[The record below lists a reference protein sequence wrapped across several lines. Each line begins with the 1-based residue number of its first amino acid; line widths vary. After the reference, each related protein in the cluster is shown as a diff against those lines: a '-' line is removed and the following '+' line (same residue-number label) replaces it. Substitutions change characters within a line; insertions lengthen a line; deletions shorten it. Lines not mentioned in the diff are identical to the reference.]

1 MLGNGCCMA
10 TMACGNETKE
20 ITMKTLMCAVAVAS
34 MVMQVSFAD
43 GEDAA
48 PAQKKVVLRI
58 ASCET
63 PDSRLPEW
71 KPPKAPA
78 VLQKLPYS
86 PEKIAAATPEKASQM
101 VEDNARIEK
110 ENYAMQM
117 AVELENWNAN
127 MEYMKGIRAKLTETP
142 FGMQIVSAVD
152 KFAASASA
160 AFNPDCL
167 EFFDTLD
174 LREGNDH
181 AKFQTFKSAK
191 IHVETYFLK
200 LFFDNPTKTEHSITL
215 GDGPMT
221 RTKWTQRMTF
231 NVKDSGGG
239 SAFAGKVEM
248 SSDSLDA
255 NADEATEAR
264 VALIE
269 KCLDDAAK
277 KINDFF
283 VATVVFKSASSVKGD
298 EDFES
303 ASPTLIIDG
312 VQRGFD
318 EPIGML
324 KKDAHDLVA
333 EAEGYRTIKKSY
345 KATSSKTETL
355 KFVPTTCHLTVNVK
369 GPEGFDPSS
378 ATIELVGKDDA
389 TESLTAGEPA
399 KVAQGKWTLKVTAD
413 GYTAKPKTLNLAK
426 PKQVETVTVAKAAAP
441 AAADAQQ

>member
-1 MLGNGCCMA
+1 
-10 TMACGNETKE
+10 
-20 ITMKTLMCAVAVAS
+20 MKTLMCAIVAA
-34 MVMQVSFAD
+34 SFAVPMSFAE
-43 GEDAA
+43 GEENA
-48 PAQKKVVLRI
+48 PVQKKVVLRI

-63 PDSRLPEW
+63 SDSRLPEW

-78 VLQKLPYS
+78 VLQKVPYS
-86 PEKIAAATPEKASQM
+86 SEKIAAATPEKAQQM
-101 VEDNARIEK
+101 VEENSEVEK
-110 ENYAMQM
+110 KNYAMQM

-181 AKFQTFKSAK
+181 AKFQTFQSAK

-200 LFFDNPTKTEHSITL
+200 LFFDNPTKVEHSITL
-215 GDGPMT
+215 GDGPIA

-239 SAFAGKVEM
+239 SVFAGKVEM
-248 SSDSLDA
+248 STDSLDA
-255 NADEATEAR
+255 KSDEATEAR

-283 VATVVFKSASSVKGD
+283 VATVVFKSSSSVKGD

-303 ASPTLIIDG
+303 VSPTLIIDG

-324 KKDAHDLVA
+324 KKDVHDLVA
-333 EAEGYRTIKKSY
+333 EAEGYRTIKRSY
-345 KATSSKTETL
+345 KATASKTEML
-355 KFVPTTCHLTVNVK
+355 KFIPTTCLLTVNVK
-369 GPEGFDPSS
+369 GSEGFDPSA
-378 ATIELVGKDDA
+378 ATVELVGKDDA
-389 TESLTAGEPA
+389 TESLTVGEA
-399 KVAQGKWTLKVTAD
+399 TKVAQGKWTLKVTAD
-413 GYTAKPKTLNLAK
+413 GYAAKPKTLNLTK
-426 PKQVETVTVAKAAAP
+426 LKQVETVTMSKVSAP
-441 AAADAQQ
+441 AEVQK